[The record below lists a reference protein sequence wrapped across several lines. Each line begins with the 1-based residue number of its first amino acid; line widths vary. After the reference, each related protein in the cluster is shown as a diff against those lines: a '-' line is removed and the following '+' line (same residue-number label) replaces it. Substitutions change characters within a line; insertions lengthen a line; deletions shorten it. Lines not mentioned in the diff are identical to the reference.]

1 MKRLV
6 LVLTLG
12 ACLALPAVALAAI
25 SVAGS
30 SGLVVTNSGCAD
42 KVGGSYAYITCT
54 TGHSTVVQW
63 STPYSRSHVSVRG
76 NCSHSGHFSVVRYWR
91 ASGRDRVNVK
101 FWGPNTCTIS
111 SVVFS

>member
-6 LVLTLG
+6 LLLTLAAG
-12 ACLALPAVALAAI
+12 LAIPAVAFAAI

-42 KVGGSYAYITCT
+42 KVSASYAYVTCT

-63 STPYSRSHVSVRG
+63 STPYSKSNVTLHG
-76 NCSHSGHFSVVRYWR
+76 TCSYSGHYSIVRYWR
-91 ASGRDRVNVK
+91 SSGRDRVNVK
-101 FWGPNTCTIS
+101 FWGPNRCTIS